1 VLQVWKRSPLEGL
14 AVVEGDQSE
23 WTVRMNGAEGS
34 LYEGESYLL
43 SVKFGARYPL
53 EAPDVSTCSL
63 PCSALDHNALEVTV
77 MLCCWLML
85 PQQQF

>member
-1 VLQVWKRSPLEGL
+1 VSRCLQVWKRSPLEGIS
-14 AVVEGDQSE
+14 VVEGDQSE

-53 EAPDVSTCSL
+53 EAPDVSAFSL
-63 PCSALDHNALEVTV
+63 HC
-77 MLCCWLML
+77 
-85 PQQQF
+85 